1 MLELL
6 QRFVGQ
12 EVVDDGDLGM
22 RVCHRASMSSVELF
36 GLSARPPPN
45 AVAVRKMEAS
55 RARDTGA
62 IEVFASV

>member
-6 QRFVGQ
+6 QRFVGATWG
-12 EVVDDGDLGM
+12 VL
-22 RVCHRASMSSVELF
+22 VCHRASMSPAVLS
-36 GLSARPPPN
+36 GLSARPPH

>member
-1 MLELL
+1 
-6 QRFVGQ
+6 
-12 EVVDDGDLGM
+12 
-22 RVCHRASMSSVELF
+22 MSSAELS
-36 GLSARPPPN
+36 GLSALPPH

>member
-22 RVCHRASMSSVELF
+22 LVRHRASMSSAELS
-36 GLSARPPPN
+36 GLSARPPH